1 MSVTTW
7 YLITQAED
15 DGVKALSTIT
25 SELLRFADFRTNIEN
40 DKREFLL
47 KNVDLNVCNEDHE
60 STGHQLLKLILWL
73 THQYESNS
81 TRLLENLCQWGMYL

>member
-25 SELLRFADFRTNIEN
+25 SELLRFADFRTNIEK
-40 DKREFLL
+40 DKKEFLL

-60 STGHQLLKLILWL
+60 LTGHQLLKLILRL
-73 THQYESNS
+73 THQYESS
-81 TRLLENLCQWGMYL
+81 CTRLL